1 MLDYFVNHY
10 WLVWFIVAGV
20 LLILELGFGD
30 FFLTCLAVGALV
42 ALVFSLFSLPFGAQ
56 VLVFAMTGVASIY
69 LLRPRLLHA
78 LQAKADHR
86 ESNAEGLI
94 GRTGVV
100 VEPVDAGKDG
110 YVKVDGDV
118 WRAKSKDGSPIAAG
132 KNVRIVSMESI
143 VVTVVAV

>member
-56 VLVFAMTGVASIY
+56 VLVFAMT
-69 LLRPRLLHA
+69 
-78 LQAKADHR
+78 
-86 ESNAEGLI
+86 
-94 GRTGVV
+94 
-100 VEPVDAGKDG
+100 
-110 YVKVDGDV
+110 
-118 WRAKSKDGSPIAAG
+118 
-132 KNVRIVSMESI
+132 
-143 VVTVVAV
+143 